1 MVFCLF
7 FVLFFLLEYNRFI
20 WAYSFGKKGDGCLL
34 LLKALSWETDL
45 WVTLGDFTV
54 KNAKLKGNLHLTEN
68 RSTKYQFFSKLA
80 QISHIYKHRNLISV
94 EKMSNCFF
102 PMNFMARS
110 CKEST
115 FSFLLLVHEPLMNY
129 INSNVLA
136 YMTFYINF
144 DFFLRFKC
152 VFIRMQ

>member
-1 MVFCLF
+1 
-7 FVLFFLLEYNRFI
+7 
-20 WAYSFGKKGDGCLL
+20 
-34 LLKALSWETDL
+34 
-45 WVTLGDFTV
+45 
-54 KNAKLKGNLHLTEN
+54 
-68 RSTKYQFFSKLA
+68 
-80 QISHIYKHRNLISV
+80 
-94 EKMSNCFF
+94 MSNCFF

-129 INSNVLA
+129 INSNVSA
-136 YMTFYINF
+136 YMPFYINF